1 MYNNLSGAEHILQ
14 VVPGQL
20 LEMSRSIIRST
31 FSSLILKPV
40 YTFLFDRADEA
51 SMALYSK
58 LLQARM
64 SNGVVVT
71 NPTSIKSFVLKFLEI
86 LQLIEL
92 NRVKKSGSTQGMRLE
107 QFKEF
112 DTCVEAKLV
121 GIQGDWADGA
131 ATMWATEMK
140 KLGLEPYR
148 DDPDWNN
155 VTDSKGRRL
164 YGTKKTMLSGV
175 WLKFEKPPNWN
186 ASQVEVL
193 VSLRQLEPFQ
203 NIFQLFNSGVL
214 LLDEVDMLLH
224 PLKSELNWPLGAKEA
239 LDLTIP
245 PKDSPENE
253 DGSKKWAGL
262 RWQLSFHLIDA
273 VHYCWTKRTSK
284 DYRDNAI
291 AERALQ
297 GLHSSFISGIQSKK
311 IQVTPH
317 LVVLDD
323 DFYSTTLKPLFA
335 DWILVWLSDKGI
347 SNLSQSDIQSY
358 ILHSRSC
365 SGEILSRVKKN
376 CSDNSIKILNLAHTL
391 LSSILPHV
399 LGKINRVS
407 YGLLDDE
414 HLRVNS
420 TDPTSRKLL
429 AVPFIGKDVPSTRS
443 EFSHPDI
450 VIMLSISAYRYE
462 GLRRHD
468 LEQIL
473 RTIVSMVAREVGK
486 MAERPSSVRW
496 QHWIRL
502 AGGRVRGI
510 MQEEG
515 NVEGD
520 TRFLPNKFHP
530 AEASTHSGSDI
541 NKDVLNSMWPLHL
554 IDFKD
559 KDQFEVLYSLLRKVP
574 QVVEWYLTNL
584 VFPIT
589 MRFQIQKLSSSGQ
602 ELGGDLVFKQ
612 RLGFSGTPSNLIP
625 VEFGACCFEKG
636 DDGKILRTLT
646 SPIIASLDV
655 LEGEWSVT
663 SVLDRI
669 ATANPSYHALIDT
682 GALVTGF
689 DNYGVAVYLMK
700 RGLAAFDACIFLDSQ
715 DRKMALLRRGMTV
728 VRLEQCG
735 VALDRSFTF
744 YDQTHTTGMDIKQFY
759 TARAA
764 VTLGK
769 DMTFRD
775 LAQGAYRFVKQ
786 TVGSMPPCR
795 EVVPSWNS

>member
-1 MYNNLSGAEHILQ
+1 VYFYLQ

-51 SMALYSK
+51 SIDLYQK
-58 LLQARM
+58 LLQARL

-71 NPTSIKSFVLKFLEI
+71 NPSSIKSFVLKFIEI
-86 LQLIEL
+86 LQLVEL
-92 NRVKKSGSTQGMRLE
+92 NRVKKSAPTQGMRLE
-107 QFKEF
+107 QFTEY
-112 DTCVEAKLV
+112 DLCVEAKLIN
-121 GIQGDWADGA
+121 IQGDWADGA
-131 ATMWATEMK
+131 ALMWATEMK

-148 DDPDWNN
+148 GDPDWNN
-155 VTDSKGRRL
+155 VKDSKGRQL
-164 YGTKKTMLSGV
+164 YGTKKTLLGGV

-203 NIFQLFNSGVL
+203 KIFHLFNTGVL

-224 PLKSELNWPLGAKEA
+224 PLKSELNWPLGSKEA
-239 LDLTIP
+239 LDLTIA
-245 PKDSPENE
+245 PKDSPEHE
-253 DGSKKWAGL
+253 DGTKKWAGL
-262 RWQLSFHLIDA
+262 RWQISFHLIDA
-273 VHYCWTKRTSK
+273 VHYCWTKKTSK

-291 AERALQ
+291 AERALK
-297 GLHSSFISGIQSKK
+297 GLHSSFLAGINSKQV
-311 IQVTPH
+311 QVTPH

-323 DFYSTTLKPLFA
+323 MFYAETLKPLFA
-335 DWILVWLSDKGI
+335 EWILIWLSDKGI
-347 SNLSQSDIQSY
+347 SGLSQADLLAY

-365 SGEILSRVKKN
+365 SAEILGRVQRN
-376 CSDNSIKILNLAHTL
+376 CNDNSLKILNLANTL

-399 LGKINRVS
+399 LGKIDRVS
-407 YGLLDDE
+407 FGLLDDE
-414 HLRVNS
+414 YLNSHS

-429 AVPFIGKDVPSTRS
+429 AVPFVGKDVPSARS
-443 EFSHPDI
+443 EFSQPDI

-462 GLRRHD
+462 GLRRQD
-468 LEQIL
+468 FEQVL
-473 RTIVSMVAREVGK
+473 RTNVSMVAREVGK
-486 MAERPSSVRW
+486 LVERPSSVRW
-496 QHWIRL
+496 QQWIQL
-502 AGGRVRGI
+502 AGGRVRGVALDS
-510 MQEEG
+510 ER
-515 NVEGD
+515 NDGD
-520 TRFLPNKFHP
+520 TRFLPNKLHP
-530 AEASTHSGSDI
+530 GDTSENTSGI
-541 NKDVLNSMWPLHL
+541 NKDVLNSIWPLHL

-559 KDQFEVLYSLLRKVP
+559 KDQFEVLYVLLRRLP
-574 QVVEWYLTNL
+574 QLVEWYLTNL
-584 VFPIT
+584 VLPVT

-625 VEFGACCFEKG
+625 VEFGSCCFEKG

-646 SPIIASLDV
+646 SPAIASLDV
-655 LEGEWSVT
+655 LEGGWSVT
-663 SVLDRI
+663 SVLDRV
-669 ATANPSYHALIDT
+669 ATANPPYHALIDT

-689 DNYGVAVYLMK
+689 DNFGVAAYLLNK
-700 RGLAAFDACIFLDSQ
+700 GLTGFDACIFLDSR
-715 DRKMALLRRGMTV
+715 DRKMALLRLGMTV

-735 VALDRSFTF
+735 VALDRRFTF

-775 LAQGAYRFVKQ
+775 LAQGAYR
-786 TVGSMPPCR
+786 
-795 EVVPSWNS
+795 